1 LVHKETFMTGSS
13 ESFQAERLLAEFD
26 EVNAAMAAANTWM
39 ASLELRQHQLAD
51 LLDAATRPTPAPAQP
66 VAAAPKVVHRGVL
79 FRGELRRMW
88 NFIDIHLFVLRG
100 LWSAVPERRGAM
112 AAAMSCRGT
121 ARCYVAEDR
130 QRLFLGKPDGWIR
143 RHSVELSEGWY
154 ADTNLSVERMQVL
167 LPVAVRAAG
176 WRWGDD
182 VRVFWR
188 PTPLN

>member
-1 LVHKETFMTGSS
+1 
-13 ESFQAERLLAEFD
+13 
-26 EVNAAMAAANTWM
+26 
-39 ASLELRQHQLAD
+39 
-51 LLDAATRPTPAPAQP
+51 
-66 VAAAPKVVHRGVL
+66 
-79 FRGELRRMW
+79 
-88 NFIDIHLFVLRG
+88 
-100 LWSAVPERRGAM
+100 M

-130 QRLFLGKPDGWIR
+130 QRLFLGKPEGWIR

-167 LPVAVRAAG
+167 LPVAVRATG
-176 WRWGDD
+176 WKWGDD

>member
-1 LVHKETFMTGSS
+1 MTSINGSYPP
-13 ESFQAERLLAEFD
+13 ERLLAEFE
-26 EVNAAMAAANTWM
+26 EVNSAMAAANAWM
-39 ASLELRQHQLAD
+39 ASLEQRHVQLAD
-51 LLDAATRPTPAPAQP
+51 LLDAATRPSPTQP
-66 VAAAPKVVHRGVL
+66 VVAASTVVHRGVL

-88 NFIDIHLFVLRG
+88 NFIDIHLFVLRR
-100 LWSAVPERRGAM
+100 LWAAVPERRGAI
-112 AAAMSCRGT
+112 AAAMACRGS
-121 ARCYVAEDR
+121 ARSYVAEDR
-130 QRLFLGKPDGWIR
+130 QRLFLGKPDRWIR

-176 WRWGDD
+176 WKWGDD

>member
-1 LVHKETFMTGSS
+1 MTSINGS
-13 ESFQAERLLAEFD
+13 FPPERLLAEFD
-26 EVNAAMAAANTWM
+26 EVNAAMAAANAWM
-39 ASLELRQHQLAD
+39 ASLELRHVQLAD
-51 LLDAATRPTPAPAQP
+51 LLDAATRPTPTRPAS
-66 VAAAPKVVHRGVL
+66 AASKVVHRGVL

-100 LWSAVPERRGAM
+100 LWAAVPERRGAM
-112 AAAMSCRGT
+112 AAAMACRGT
-121 ARCYVAEDR
+121 ARSYVAEDR
-130 QRLFLGKPDGWIR
+130 QRLFLGKPDRWIR
-143 RHSVELSEGWY
+143 RHSVELSHGWY

-176 WRWGDD
+176 WKWGDD